1 MSVTAS
7 VVSTQDLS
15 MPDREIPEDSTPTFD
30 ERWSV
35 WQARGAAH
43 DRAVRR
49 RMMFAL
55 PILAVVAAVLYALLL
70 R

>member
-1 MSVTAS
+1 MSVTKLA
-7 VVSTQDLS
+7 VSTQDLS
-15 MPDREIPEDSTPTFD
+15 MRDREIPEDGTPSFD
-30 ERWSV
+30 ERWWA
-35 WQARGAAH
+35 WQARDAAQ

-55 PILAVVAAVLYALLL
+55 PILAVVAAVPYALLL